1 MKRKLKFYKEDERWY
16 ADVPGVSKEDNEMVF
31 GSDIFLEKISN
42 GKPQV
47 LVEFSNSDEDDAIY
61 AFRMTDHDE
70 YGASYCEVHN
80 EDEPIWL
87 CNVAHE
93 IFIEHPA
100 EIFITDV
107 KADDFYE
114 GRRCQHKATG
124 HYYTIVGQGLMKM
137 EDGLWYDS
145 VVYRGENWKSADKK
159 VTIFTKRLSDF
170 NKEFNLL

>member
-1 MKRKLKFYKEDERWY
+1 MKRKLKFYKENERWY

-87 CNVAHE
+87 CYVAHE

-100 EIFITDV
+100 EIFITDILEI
-107 KADDFYE
+107 D
-114 GRRCQHKATG
+114 
-124 HYYTIVGQGLMKM
+124 
-137 EDGLWYDS
+137 
-145 VVYRGENWKSADKK
+145 
-159 VTIFTKRLSDF
+159 
-170 NKEFNLL
+170 

>member
-1 MKRKLKFYKEDERWY
+1 
-16 ADVPGVSKEDNEMVF
+16 
-31 GSDIFLEKISN
+31 
-42 GKPQV
+42 
-47 LVEFSNSDEDDAIY
+47 
-61 AFRMTDHDE
+61 MTDHDE